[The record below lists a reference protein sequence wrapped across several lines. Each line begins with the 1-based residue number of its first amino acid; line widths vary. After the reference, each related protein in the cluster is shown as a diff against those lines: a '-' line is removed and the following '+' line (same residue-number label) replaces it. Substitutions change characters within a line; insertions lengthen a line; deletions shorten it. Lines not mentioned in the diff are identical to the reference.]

1 MDCIFLRICYIV
13 EETIPQPSAQ
23 LLDPMRKE
31 GNVCQHCPARVV
43 RRSPV
48 RKATRGER
56 AGGEEEDAASPF
68 LCPQGSLSSTLTHHL
83 NLKSF
88 TVIALVEDWTGAT
101 QRVCCIY
108 SIPRKLTVVDRESA
122 PRHNPTT
129 GKNDAWWL
137 KSPHQMT
144 SHKWIWW
151 LEGQSWLADFP

>member
-1 MDCIFLRICYIV
+1 MDCIFLRICYIM

-31 GNVCQHCPARVV
+31 GNVCQHWPAQVV
-43 RRSPV
+43 RWSPV
-48 RKATRGER
+48 SKATRGER

-83 NLKSF
+83 NVKSF
-88 TVIALVEDWTGAT
+88 TVIAFEDCAT
-101 QRVCCIY
+101 PRVCCIY
-108 SIPRKLTVVDRESA
+108 SIPRKLTAVDRDSA
-122 PRHNPTT
+122 PQHNPTT
-129 GKNDAWWL
+129 GRNDAWWL

-144 SHKWIWW
+144 SHKRIWW

>member
-1 MDCIFLRICYIV
+1 MDCIFLRICYIM

-31 GNVCQHCPARVV
+31 GNVCQHWPARVV
-43 RRSPV
+43 RWAQWARRPEV
-48 RKATRGER
+48 R

-68 LCPQGSLSSTLTHHL
+68 LRPRQSLLNSHPPLTFKELHG
-83 NLKSF
+83 
-88 TVIALVEDWTGAT
+88 IAFVEDCAT
-101 QRVCCIY
+101 PRVCCIY
-108 SIPRKLTVVDRESA
+108 STPRKLTVVDRESA
-122 PRHNPTT
+122 PQHNPTT

-144 SHKWIWW
+144 SHKRIWW